1 MPKILTLIFLNLGL
15 VVFFYHLSKKKNF
28 LSFFSGG
35 KWWLTWIAVAVITLM
50 DELTSIFYAP
60 SEAFRVIGSNAI
72 IFIALTSIVMRIL
85 SNRMVEISHVLE
97 ENKLSGGGVYNFSYL
112 VLGPIISFI
121 AIASILVDYVLTAS
135 ISTVS
140 SVENGVAMFGLPP
153 ETKFLL
159 FFAVVWGIAGLNIL
173 GIRDNAKVTWGIFI
187 FTAMVFL
194 NFITSGFFEMGS
206 AEYHHIASTAQTA
219 VQQVGNKGFLDGY
232 FMIVASVGSC
242 ILAYSGIESVLQTA
256 GLVKSWRDIKKAYWF
271 LALTVGIVTPV
282 VVAVV
287 LSHSS
292 IDYKAHETDLI
303 PYYAAL
309 LNGRWFGGLMSA
321 VASITLIMAVNT
333 AFVASSELIE
343 RVAHRYGFQWIL
355 KTNRYDSLYFI
366 HIANATF
373 YSIIIFITSGKQ
385 AMLAEM
391 YALGLVACFVI
402 NTGSLLVYR
411 YQKGKTEAQTYTTW
425 RFGTFLLF
433 LFLLSILIFMIIYKP
448 YGAILWVGATTTA
461 LLIGIL
467 VAKRRSPEVKQK
479 RKGDSAMDIILY
491 IASHDN
497 KNVHVYFKRPFDKEK
512 MKFYDAS
519 SVYVTFFSP
528 RKDIPPKLDENHFRI
543 PVKRYN
549 LFNNI
554 QAIVDML
561 CFEIPDHNITL
572 RFGWPSSNWIDRLS
586 IGFMTFQ
593 IMKLPRKYPNLNC
606 KIEHFAQGSLEE
618 NTQKS

>member
-1 MPKILTLIFLNLGL
+1 
-15 VVFFYHLSKKKNF
+15 
-28 LSFFSGG
+28 
-35 KWWLTWIAVAVITLM
+35 M

-60 SEAFRVIGSNAI
+60 GEAFRMIGFNAI
-72 IFIALTSIVMRIL
+72 IFIALTSIIMRVL
-85 SNRMVEISHVLE
+85 SNRMVEISQVLE
-97 ENKLSGGGVYNFSYL
+97 ENRLLGGGVYNFSYL
-112 VLGPIISFI
+112 VLGPVISFI
-121 AIASILVDYVLTAS
+121 AIASIMVDYILTAS
-135 ISTVS
+135 MSTVS

-153 ETKFLL
+153 ETKFIL
-159 FFAVVWGIAGLNIL
+159 FFVVVWAIAGLNIL
-173 GIRDNAKVTWGIFI
+173 GIRENAKVTWGIFV
-187 FTAMVFL
+187 FTAVVFL
-194 NFITSGFFEMGS
+194 NFITSGFFEMGG
-206 AEYHHIASTAQTA
+206 EQYQHIARSTQSVVT
-219 VQQVGNKGFLDGY
+219 QIGSKGFFDGY
-232 FMIVASVGSC
+232 FLIVANVGCC

-256 GLVKSWRDIKKAYWF
+256 SLVKGWREIKKAYWF

-282 VVAVV
+282 VVAMVM
-287 LSHSS
+287 SHASL
-292 IDYKAHETDLI
+292 DFKTHETDLI
-303 PYYAAL
+303 PYFASL

-355 KTNRYDSLYFI
+355 KTNRYDSLYVI
-366 HIANATF
+366 HIANACF
-373 YSIIIFITSGKQ
+373 YSIIIFITAGKQ

-402 NTGSLLVYR
+402 NTGSLLIFR
-411 YQKGKTEAQTYTTW
+411 YQKGKTEGKQYTTH
-425 RFGTFLLF
+425 RLMTFLLF
-433 LFLLSILIFMIIYKP
+433 VFLLSIFIFMVIHKP
-448 YGAILWVGATTTA
+448 YGAALWVGATSFA
-461 LLIGIL
+461 LAVGLI

-479 RKGDSAMDIILY
+479 RKGDSVMDILLY

-497 KNVHVYFKRPFDKEK
+497 KNVHIYFKRPFDKEK
-512 MKFYDAS
+512 MNFYDAS
-519 SVYVTFFSP
+519 SVYITFFSP

-593 IMKLPRKYPNLNC
+593 IMKLPRKYPNINC
-606 KIEHFAQGSLEE
+606 KIEHFSKGLLEE
-618 NTQKS
+618 NTKAS

>member
-1 MPKILTLIFLNLGL
+1 MPKIVTLILLNLGL
-15 VVFFYHLSKKKNF
+15 VLFFYHLSKKKNF

-35 KWWLTWIAVAVITLM
+35 KWWLTWIAIAVITLM

-60 SEAFRVIGSNAI
+60 SEAFRAIGSNAI
-72 IFIALTSIVMRIL
+72 IFIALTSIVMRVL

-121 AIASILVDYVLTAS
+121 AVASILVDYVLTAS

-140 SVENGVAMFGLPP
+140 SVENGVSMFGLPP
-153 ETKFLL
+153 ETKFVL
-159 FFAVVWGIAGLNIL
+159 FFIVVWGIAGLNIL
-173 GIRDNAKVTWGIFI
+173 GIRENAKVTWGIFV
-187 FTAMVFL
+187 FTALVFL
-194 NFITSGFFEMGS
+194 NFITSGFFEMGA
-206 AEYHHIASTAQTA
+206 AEYRHIASTAQTA
-219 VQQVGNKGFLDGY
+219 VQQVGSKGVLDAY

-282 VVAVV
+282 IVAIV
-287 LSHSS
+287 LSHASL
-292 IDYKAHETDLI
+292 DFKAHETDLI
-303 PYYAAL
+303 PHYAAL

-355 KTNRYDSLYFI
+355 KVNRYDSLFVI

-402 NTGSLLVYR
+402 NTGALIVYR
-411 YQKGKTEAQTYTTW
+411 YQKGKTEGQAYTTH
-425 RFGTFLLF
+425 RFATLLLF
-433 LFLLSILIFMIIYKP
+433 LFLLSILAFMIIHKP
-448 YGAILWVGATTTA
+448 YGAALWLGATTTA
-461 LLIGIL
+461 LIIGVL
-467 VAKRRSPEVKQK
+467 VARKRSPEAKQR
-479 RKGDSAMDIILY
+479 RKGDSPMDILLY

-497 KNVHVYFKRPFDKEK
+497 KNVHIHFKRPFDKDK
-512 MKFYDAS
+512 VKFYDAS

-528 RKDIPPKLDENHFRI
+528 RKEIPPKLEENHFRI

-549 LFNNI
+549 LMNNI
-554 QAIVDML
+554 VALVDML

-572 RFGWPSSNWIDRLS
+572 RFGWPSSNWIDRMS

-593 IMKLPRKYPNLNC
+593 IMKLPRKYPNLNF
-606 KIEHFAQGSLEE
+606 KIEHFTKGEVRESK
-618 NTQKS
+618 N